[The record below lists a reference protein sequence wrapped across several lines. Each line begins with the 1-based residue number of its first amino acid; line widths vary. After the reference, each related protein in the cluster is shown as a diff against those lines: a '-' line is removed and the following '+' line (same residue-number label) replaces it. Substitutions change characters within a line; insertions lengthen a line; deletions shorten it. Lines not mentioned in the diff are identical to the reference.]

1 MTDRYRPTTF
11 DGIVG
16 QPTDEIERLLNGA
29 DSPNFLFHGPPGTG
43 KTTTA
48 YVIAREIQGGEGEV
62 MEFNASDERGIDT
75 VRENIIPAANQTTL
89 TGKPRVIFLDEMD
102 SMTKDA
108 QEALRRPMEQAKAV
122 FVLACNDVEAVHS
135 ALKSRAYEYEF
146 GEVSDAE
153 VRRRVKQLATEYD
166 ADLSQNALNTIV
178 GFANGDVRSAVQQF
192 DAHLRGAVA
201 DDGDGGQDT
210 LDGNTLEGQAR
221 QFLQE

>member
-16 QPTDEIERLLNGA
+16 QPTDEIEALIDGA
-29 DSPNFLFHGPPGTG
+29 DTPNFLFHGPPGTG

-48 YVIAREIQGGEGEV
+48 YVIASRIQGGKGEV

-75 VRENIIPAANQTTL
+75 VRESIIPAANQTTL

-122 FVLACNDVEAVHS
+122 FVLACNDPDAVHS
-135 ALKSRAYEYEF
+135 ALKSRCYVYEYD
-146 GEVSDAE
+146 EVPERAI
-153 VRRRVKQLATEYD
+153 RRRVEQLADEYD
-166 ADLSQNALNTIV
+166 VDLSQNAVNSIV

-192 DAHLRGAVA
+192 DAHARGVAPA
-201 DDGDGGQDT
+201 DDDQQDT
-210 LDGNTLEGQAR
+210 LDGNTLEGAAR
-221 QFLQE
+221 EFLQE